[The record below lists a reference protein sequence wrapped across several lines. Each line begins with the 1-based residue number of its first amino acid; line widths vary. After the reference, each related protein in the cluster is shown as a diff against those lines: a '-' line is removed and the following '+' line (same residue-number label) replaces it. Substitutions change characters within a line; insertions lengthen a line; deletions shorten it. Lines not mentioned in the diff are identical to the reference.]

1 MNSDQ
6 VIRDQII
13 QLLDG
18 RNAHLTFD
26 DAVDR
31 FPLERINERPPEV
44 AYTPWHLVE
53 HLRIAQWDIL
63 EFIRDPDHHSPD
75 WPVGYWPDPDSQAGD
90 SLWIKTLVLFKK
102 DLAAIKDLVQDP
114 NIVLSAELPHAPGY
128 TYIREFLLV
137 ADHNAYHIG
146 EFAILRQIMG
156 TWSPDRKM

>member
-1 MNSDQ
+1 VNSDL

-18 RNAHLTFD
+18 GNAHLTFD

-31 FPLERINERPPEV
+31 FPLGLINERPPEV
-44 AYTPWHLVE
+44 TYTPWHLVE

-63 EFIRDPDHHSPD
+63 EFIRDPDHHSPA
-75 WPVGYWPDPDSQAGD
+75 WPLGYWPDSD
-90 SLWIKTLVLFKK
+90 SLADDSSWINTLDQFKK

-114 NIVLSAELPHAPGY
+114 NIDLSAELPHAPGY
-128 TYIREFLLV
+128 TFIREFLLV

-156 TWSPDRKM
+156 TWPAGRQM